1 VRALII
7 DGYTDE
13 PAGLGVPPYI
23 DVYPR
28 YVAGAIWSA
37 EPTAEVLYMTID
49 DARRQGERL
58 RSLAE
63 GCDLSVLIAGVTV
76 PGKYLSGAPAT
87 IKDILALPRLLP
99 SKRTAVCGPAVKFGF
114 GGGAGGGG
122 RRHSYGSKSSRSI
135 RGSDAPDLE
144 SLYTFVIRG
153 DPETVIYNLIKDC
166 FIDLSYLDAVRASE
180 DEVNAFA

>member
-1 VRALII
+1 MVRALII

-37 EPTAEVLYMTID
+37 EPFAEVLYMTID

-58 RSLAE
+58 RSLSA

-87 IKDILALPRLLP
+87 
-99 SKRTAVCGPAVKFGF
+99 
-114 GGGAGGGG
+114 
-122 RRHSYGSKSSRSI
+122 
-135 RGSDAPDLE
+135 
-144 SLYTFVIRG
+144 
-153 DPETVIYNLIKDC
+153 
-166 FIDLSYLDAVRASE
+166 
-180 DEVNAFA
+180 